1 MKNKKLA
8 KATAV
13 CALAGV
19 MLIGGAMAYFTDTDT
34 ATNEFTV
41 GKVSIDLTEP
51 GWTPP
56 ENITPNQEITKDP
69 KITNDGKNSAFVF
82 LQVKV
87 PTKSVITASEDG
99 TKIPADPARPNE
111 LFTYQ
116 VKPGWT
122 EINTAADETI
132 GSQTYKVHTYVWGT
146 AEACTALDKGVTTSS
161 SLFDSIKFINVI
173 EGEGLEETQLDV
185 IVDAYGIQTTD
196 INGDKTKPTDVWAV
210 LQKQTPTV
218 DSVNLPEA
226 GDPDVGA

>member
-19 MLIGGAMAYFTDTDT
+19 MLIGGAMAYFTDADT

-41 GKVSIDLTEP
+41 GKISIDLTEP

-69 KITNDGKNSAFVF
+69 MITNDGVNSAYVF

-87 PTKSVITASEDG
+87 PKKSVITANEDG
-99 TKIPADPARPNE
+99 TKNAEAEKE

-116 VKPGWT
+116 VKSGWT
-122 EINTAADETI
+122 EINKAAEETI
-132 GSQTYKVHTYVWGT
+132 GGQKYNVHTYVWGS
-146 AEACTALDKGVTTSS
+146 ADACTALAKTATTG

-196 INGDKTKPTDVWAV
+196 INGDKTAPLDVWAV

-218 DSVNLPEA
+218 DSVNQPEA
-226 GDPDVGA
+226 AEPGA

>member
-19 MLIGGAMAYFTDTDT
+19 MLIGGAMAYFTDADT

-41 GKVSIDLTEP
+41 GKISIDLTEP

-69 KITNDGKNSAFVF
+69 QITNDGVNSAYVF
-82 LQVKV
+82 MQVKV
-87 PTKSVITASEDG
+87 PTKSVETANEDG
-99 TKIPADPARPNE
+99 TKNPEAVKE
-111 LFTYQ
+111 LFTYA
-116 VKPGWT
+116 VKEGWT

-132 GSQTYKVHTYVWGT
+132 GSQTYKVHTYVWGS
-146 AEACTALDKGVTTSS
+146 AKACTALDKTATTG

-196 INGDKTKPTDVWAV
+196 INGDKTAPLDVWAV
-210 LQKQTPTV
+210 LQNQTPTV
-218 DSVNLPEA
+218 NDVNQPESAEPGA
-226 GDPDVGA
+226 GA

>member
-1 MKNKKLA
+1 MKNKKVA

-19 MLIGGAMAYFTDTDT
+19 MLIGGAMAYFTDADT

-41 GKVSIDLTEP
+41 GKISIDLTEP

-56 ENITPNQEITKDP
+56 EDITPNQEIEKDP
-69 KITNDGKNSAFVF
+69 QITNDGVNSAYVF
-82 LQVKV
+82 MQVKV
-87 PTKSVITASEDG
+87 PTKSVVTANEDG
-99 TKIPADPARPNE
+99 TKNAEAVKE

-116 VKPGWT
+116 VKEGWT
-122 EINTAADETI
+122 EMGTAADETI
-132 GSQTYKVHTYVWGT
+132 DSQTYKVHTYVWGT
-146 AEACTALDKGVTTSS
+146 DEACTAVAKDTTTG

-196 INGDKTKPTDVWAV
+196 INGDKTKPADVWAV
-210 LQKQTPTV
+210 LHAQTPTV
-218 DSVNLPEA
+218 GDVNLPEA

>member
-19 MLIGGAMAYFTDTDT
+19 MLIGGAMAYFTDADT

-69 KITNDGKNSAFVF
+69 KITNDGVNSAYVF

-87 PTKSVITASEDG
+87 PTKSVVTANEDG
-99 TKIPADPARPNE
+99 TKNAEAVKE

-116 VKPGWT
+116 VNEGWT
-122 EINTAADETI
+122 EVGTAADETI
-132 GSQTYKVHTYVWGT
+132 GSQTYKVHTYAYGT
-146 AEACTALDKGVTTSS
+146 AKACTAVDKNVTTDA
-161 SLFDSIKFINVI
+161 LFNSVKFINVI

-196 INGDKTKPTDVWAV
+196 INGDKTKPVDVWAV
-210 LQKQTPTV
+210 LHAQTPTV
-218 DSVNLPEA
+218 DSVNKPAA
-226 GDPDVGA
+226 GDSGVGA

>member
-69 KITNDGKNSAFVF
+69 KITNDGVNSAYVF

-87 PTKSVITASEDG
+87 PTKSVITANEDG
-99 TKIPADPARPNE
+99 TKNPEEVKE

-122 EINTAADETI
+122 ELGTAADEEI
-132 GSQTYKVHTYVWGT
+132 GGQDYKVHTYVYGT

-196 INGDKTKPTDVWAV
+196 INGDKTKPADVWAV
-210 LQKQTPTV
+210 LQNQTPTV
-218 DSVNLPEA
+218 DSVNKPTA
-226 GDPDVGA
+226 GDSGVGA

>member
-41 GKVSIDLTEP
+41 GKVSIDLKEP

-56 ENITPNQEITKDP
+56 TDITPNQEITKDP
-69 KITNDGKNSAFVF
+69 QITNDGKNSAFVF

-87 PTKSVITASEDG
+87 PTKSVITANEDG

-116 VKPGWT
+116 VKEGWT
-122 EINTAADETI
+122 EIGTAADDTI
-132 GSQTYKVHTYVWGT
+132 DGQTYKVHTYVWGS
-146 AEACTALDKGVTTSS
+146 AEACTALAKTATTGT
-161 SLFDSIKFINVI
+161 LFDSIKFINVI

-196 INGDKTKPTDVWAV
+196 INGDKTAPLDVWAV

-218 DSVNLPEA
+218 DSVNQPEA
-226 GDPDVGA
+226 AEPGAGA

>member
-41 GKVSIDLTEP
+41 GKVSIDLKEP

-56 ENITPNQEITKDP
+56 TDITPNQEITKDP
-69 KITNDGKNSAFVF
+69 QITNDGKNSAYVF

-87 PTKSVITASEDG
+87 PKKSVITANEDG
-99 TKIPADPARPNE
+99 TKNTPAAEKE

-116 VKPGWT
+116 VKSGWT
-122 EINTAADETI
+122 EINKAAEETI
-132 GSQTYKVHTYVWGT
+132 GDQKYNVHTYVWGS
-146 AEACTALDKGVTTSS
+146 ADACTALDKTATTG

-196 INGDKTKPTDVWAV
+196 INGDKTAPLDVWAV
-210 LQKQTPTV
+210 LHKQTPTV

>member
-41 GKVSIDLTEP
+41 GKVSIDLKEP

-56 ENITPNQEITKDP
+56 TDITPNQEITKDP
-69 KITNDGKNSAFVF
+69 QITNDGKNSAYVF

-87 PTKSVITASEDG
+87 PKKSVITANEDG
-99 TKIPADPARPNE
+99 TKNTSAAEKE

-116 VKPGWT
+116 VKSGWT
-122 EINTAADETI
+122 EINNAAEETI
-132 GSQTYKVHTYVWGT
+132 GGQKYNVHTYVWGS
-146 AEACTALDKGVTTSS
+146 ADACTALDKTATTG

-196 INGDKTKPTDVWAV
+196 INGDKTAPLDVWAV
-210 LQKQTPTV
+210 LHKQTPTV

>member
-87 PTKSVITASEDG
+87 PTKSVVTANEDG
-99 TKIPADPARPNE
+99 TKNPEEVKE

-122 EINTAADETI
+122 EINKAVDETI

-196 INGDKTKPTDVWAV
+196 INGDKTKPVDVWAV
-210 LQKQTPTV
+210 LHAQTPTV
-218 DSVNLPEA
+218 DSVNKPAA
-226 GDPDVGA
+226 GDSGVGA

>member
-51 GWTPP
+51 GWVPP

-69 KITNDGKNSAFVF
+69 KITNDGVNSAYVF

-87 PTKSVITASEDG
+87 PTKSVITANEDG
-99 TKIPADPARPNE
+99 TKNAEAVKE

-116 VKPGWT
+116 VKEGWT

-132 GSQTYKVHTYVWGT
+132 GGQTYKVHTYVWGT

-196 INGDKTKPTDVWAV
+196 INGDKTKPVDVWAV
-210 LQKQTPTV
+210 LHAQTPTV
-218 DSVNLPEA
+218 DSVNLPAA
-226 GDPDVGA
+226 GDSDEGE

>member
-56 ENITPNQEITKDP
+56 ENITPNQEIEKDP
-69 KITNDGKNSAFVF
+69 QITNDGKNSAYVF

-87 PTKSVITASEDG
+87 PKKSVITANEDG

-116 VKPGWT
+116 VKEGWT
-122 EINTAADETI
+122 EIGTAAEETI
-132 GSQTYKVHTYVWGT
+132 GSQKYNVHTYVWGT
-146 AEACTALDKGVTTSS
+146 AEACKAVDKGVTTG

-196 INGDKTKPTDVWAV
+196 INGDKTKPVDVWAV

-218 DSVNLPEA
+218 DSVNKPAA
-226 GDPDVGA
+226 GDSGVGA